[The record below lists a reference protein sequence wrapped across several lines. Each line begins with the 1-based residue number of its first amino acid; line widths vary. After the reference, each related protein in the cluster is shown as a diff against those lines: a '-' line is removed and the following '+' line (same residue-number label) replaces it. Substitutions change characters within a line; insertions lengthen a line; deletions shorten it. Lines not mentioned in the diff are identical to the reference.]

1 MSKLK
6 LMIYV
11 FIAVAFSGCFKLGY
25 QIEFGNQEQ
34 PTTQEPS
41 SGYYYKSPIYYTR

>member
-6 LMIYV
+6 LMMYV
-11 FIAVAFSGCFKLGY
+11 FIALTYSGCFKLGY

-34 PTTQEPS
+34 PMQQEPS
-41 SGYYYKSPIYYTR
+41 SGYYYKAPTYYTR